1 MGYQQEHL
9 SALAIVPARWA
20 STRLPGKPLAMIGER
35 PMVEWVYRGAEAA
48 LGQAVVATDD
58 QRIYDA
64 VQAFGGRA
72 VMTSPSHQSGTDRC
86 AEALELLKAEGID
99 PEVVVNVQGYEPFVN
114 AQNLRRLV
122 AEFADS
128 EVAIATLVRYFAQG
142 EDEANPNWP
151 KVVVDLEGNAL
162 LFSRSLIPYPRNAVY
177 LKNSRRLKHIGVYAF
192 RPSVL
197 QQVSGL
203 MPTPLEQIE
212 GLEQLRWLQ
221 HGYRIRTVRVEEE
234 GLSVDTPQDLEWAN
248 RWAKERG

>member
-1 MGYQQEHL
+1 MGYQQEHV

-64 VQAFGGRA
+64 VRAFGGRA

-99 PEVVVNVQGYEPFVN
+99 PEVVVNVQGDEPFVN

-122 AEFADS
+122 AEFSDS

-142 EDEANPNWP
+142 EDEAEGDGADDGNDGC
-151 KVVVDLEGNAL
+151 KRHTAQCDRTDGEARGRDTDTHDDGGEEEVHRVVV
-162 LFSRSLIPYPRNAVY
+162 V
-177 LKNSRRLKHIGVYAF
+177 H
-192 RPSVL
+192 
-197 QQVSGL
+197 
-203 MPTPLEQIE
+203 
-212 GLEQLRWLQ
+212 LRFD
-221 HGYRIRTVRVEEE
+221 E
-234 GLSVDTPQDLEWAN
+234 DADA
-248 RWAKERG
+248 